1 MKMNQVETQRDN
13 ALTTT
18 SAVGVSELCERAK
31 QLEEAG
37 KFEEARVA
45 LGEFWQRVGD
55 RPKLEGL
62 MEPVRAEL
70 LLRVGTLSGWIGS
83 VRQIPGAQEIAKDLI
98 SESAAIFEKLGLI
111 EKVAEARVDLGICYW
126 REGALDEARITFD
139 DGLQKLG
146 DLDSEQRLR
155 ALLNKAIV
163 EQVSFRPKEA
173 LRLLSESESLF
184 LKSNNHALRG
194 KFHNELATVLKNVG
208 LAERREDYIDRALM
222 QYTAAS
228 LDLESTGHE
237 SFRASVEN
245 NLGLLFC
252 QLKRFEDAHEHLNRA
267 LSVASRLND
276 KGLRAQFED
285 TRARTFIAQGR
296 FEQAAKVAR
305 AAVKGLKEGDQQ
317 SHLAAALT
325 THATA
330 LARIGRHRDALAM
343 LNDAAIVASQ
353 AGDPEVKGI
362 ACITIVEE
370 LASTLSPAELRH
382 YYKTAEAALA
392 NSQHAAIQLR
402 LAECARS
409 VLALEEHSTSR
420 SQEAPVDATAANI
433 SLEEQVLRYE
443 GELIKRAL
451 DTAEGSVTRA
461 ARLLGITHQG
471 LAFILNGRQKN
482 LLPSRKPAKPRRRSI
497 IRYH

>member
-1 MKMNQVETQRDN
+1 
-13 ALTTT
+13 
-18 SAVGVSELCERAK
+18 
-31 QLEEAG
+31 
-37 KFEEARVA
+37 
-45 LGEFWQRVGD
+45 
-55 RPKLEGL
+55 
-62 MEPVRAEL
+62 
-70 LLRVGTLSGWIGS
+70 
-83 VRQIPGAQEIAKDLI
+83 
-98 SESAAIFEKLGLI
+98 
-111 EKVAEARVDLGICYW
+111 
-126 REGALDEARITFD
+126 
-139 DGLQKLG
+139 
-146 DLDSEQRLR
+146 
-155 ALLNKAIV
+155 
-163 EQVSFRPKEA
+163 
-173 LRLLSESESLF
+173 
-184 LKSNNHALRG
+184 
-194 KFHNELATVLKNVG
+194 
-208 LAERREDYIDRALM
+208 
-222 QYTAAS
+222 
-228 LDLESTGHE
+228 
-237 SFRASVEN
+237 
-245 NLGLLFC
+245 
-252 QLKRFEDAHEHLNRA
+252 
-267 LSVASRLND
+267 
-276 KGLRAQFED
+276 
-285 TRARTFIAQGR
+285 
-296 FEQAAKVAR
+296 VAR